1 MSYFNR
7 AFLFAVCCFLSVTVS
22 TQSLN
27 GLVKDGSN
35 LTLPSAQVLLRNGEA
50 IKAFAMT
57 GADGTF
63 TLDVT
68 AADSD
73 SSVVEIRYF
82 GYAPRR
88 IALKEIDLEE
98 VFTVILKEQG
108 VELKEVVV
116 SAAALPKISKGDTL
130 IYRTDAYRDG
140 SEKKIEEVIAK
151 LPGVEVDE
159 EGKIKVKGKPLDR
172 ILVDGEDLFDK
183 NYTLLSRNVPADL
196 VDRIDVINNY
206 QQDVLIGDLST
217 ESEIVLNLNLDPEK
231 KRPVFGEVG
240 GQLGNNTTRAAHGNF
255 FHFGKKAKA
264 VNFSDYGTL
273 GNSSSVG
280 HVLLQSVQGLNGRQ
294 PTAGQTVLNS
304 EATRSYR
311 LIATEDY
318 LENEAYGT
326 AQTILTRLGK
336 KAKNRM
342 IFNLSGENY
351 GLNDERL
358 RENITPTKVDSFAQH
373 NDYDYRTTR
382 FWIMNDFDVLL
393 NRKSRLDFRINL
405 SGERNRALV
414 NTLNEKT
421 GGSGPEEIGTDLT
434 ERPLTYLSSL
444 RYVRRLNPSTALR
457 LSASLS
463 KGNIKQQQ
471 NYRGTVYQELPG
483 LPGVPEV
490 AQVYNQNL
498 NDLVLEAD
506 LLQELGKYKW
516 NHTLGHRSNRT
527 LTETSISPFGATP
540 SSLEK
545 YDYSLG
551 ETYLVSSLFRKIG
564 RLDLR
569 ADLTLSYFSLNTS
582 TLVNEDAIQYEQ
594 LALQPNV
601 NVGYKINRRNKIS
614 VWAKS
619 SRNSQRA
626 DELVATP
633 YLAGG
638 SMLSIGLDTSYLVRT
653 HAAGLSY
660 GYDNAFDQY
669 SYGADLNYQRT
680 PNGVRSSVATDDF
693 VIVNKLIPGF
703 TFSMS
708 SASVRAAKYLS
719 GSKINLKLNVNYTVM
734 DDQLQLGGELVDFQ
748 TISRT
753 INLQASKKIGSK
765 LSYGLGAKY
774 SDFTSRLSAGN
785 SEQRQVKGKQELVYR
800 PSKMTKLNIKHNAYF
815 PRIGTE
821 NKAVHL
827 LSGEL
832 NHEMKKQQLSIGGG
846 IRNAFNV
853 RTIEERSVSVY
864 QRYGR
869 TYQLRP
875 RTVYIHLTKTF

>member
-7 AFLFAVCCFLSVTVS
+7 YLLFAVCCFLSIPMS
-22 TQSLN
+22 AQALN

-35 LTLPSAQVLLRNGEA
+35 LPLPSAQVMLRHGEA

-63 TLDVT
+63 TLDLT

-73 SSVVEIRYF
+73 SSIVEIRYF

-88 IALKEIDLEE
+88 IALKEIDLKE
-98 VFTVILKEQG
+98 VLVVILEGQG
-108 VELKEVVV
+108 VELNEVVV

-159 EGKIKVKGKPLDR
+159 DGSIKVKGKPLDR

-196 VDRIDVINNY
+196 VDRIDIISNY

-231 KRPVFGEVG
+231 KRPVFGEVS

-255 FHFGKKAKA
+255 FHFGKKTKA

-273 GNSSSVG
+273 GSSSSVG
-280 HVLLQSVQGLNGRQ
+280 DMSLYNVRGLNGRQ
-294 PTAGQTVLNS
+294 PTAGETVLNS
-304 EATRSYR
+304 EATRTQR
-311 LIATEDY
+311 LVKAGDY

-326 AQTILTRLGK
+326 AQTILTRIGK

-358 RENITPTKVDSFAQH
+358 RENITPTDVDSFAQR
-373 NDYDYRTTR
+373 NDYDYRSTR

-393 NRKSRLDFRINL
+393 NRKSRLDFRVNL

-414 NTLNEKT
+414 NTLNEKI
-421 GGSGPEEIGTDLT
+421 GEAGPEEIGTDLA
-434 ERPLTYLSSL
+434 ERPITYLSSL

-457 LSASLS
+457 VSVSLS
-463 KGNIKQQQ
+463 KGDIDQRQD
-471 NYRGTVYQELPG
+471 YRGAVYQELPG
-483 LPGVPEV
+483 LPGVPEIT
-490 AQVYNQNL
+490 QVYNQKL

-506 LLQELGKYKW
+506 LLQELGRYKW

-527 LTETSISPFGATP
+527 LTETSTSPLGTTLPPA
-540 SSLEK
+540 EN
-545 YDYSLG
+545 YEYSLG
-551 ETYLVSSLFRKIG
+551 ETYLASSLFRKIG
-564 RLDLR
+564 EFELK
-569 ADLTLSYFSLNTS
+569 ADLTLSHFRLNAGAVTS
-582 TLVNEDAIQYEQ
+582 EDVVAYEQ
-594 LALQPNV
+594 FALQPNV
-601 NVGYKINRRNKIS
+601 NVAYKINRRNTLS
-614 VWAKS
+614 AWAKS
-619 SRNSQRA
+619 SRKSQRA
-626 DELVATP
+626 DELVTTP

-638 SMLSIGLDTSYLVRT
+638 SILSIGLDTSYLVRT

-660 GYDNAFDQY
+660 GYDNTFDQY
-669 SYGADLNYQRT
+669 SYGVDVNYQRT
-680 PNGVRSSVATDDF
+680 PNGVRSRVITDDF
-693 VIVNKLIPGF
+693 VIVNQLAPDF
-703 TFSMS
+703 TSGMT

-719 GSKINLKLNVNYTVM
+719 DLRMNLKLNVNCTVLN
-734 DDQLQLGGELVDFQ
+734 DQLDLGGELVDFQ

-753 INLQASKKIGSK
+753 INLQTSKKIGRK

-774 SDFTSRLSAGN
+774 SDFASRISAGN
-785 SEQRQVKGKQELVYR
+785 SEQRQLKGKQELVYR
-800 PSKMTKLNIKHNAYF
+800 PSKVTKLNIRHNAYF
-815 PRIGTE
+815 PRIGTG

-827 LSGEL
+827 LSVEL
-832 NHEMKKQQLSIGGG
+832 IHEIEKQRLSLGGG

-853 RTIEERSVSVY
+853 RTIEERNVSVY

-875 RTVYIHLTKTF
+875 RTLYVYLTKTF